1 MSSISTDCTPE
12 DYIPLTSKHHYDILP
27 REANYQSN
35 AMSNPINSQQKYAF
49 RSNSP
54 ASTFDFGKQLGK
66 RLQAGSIIALIGELG
81 CGKTLFTRG
90 ICVGLSVPERQV
102 NSPTFAFVNEYLGR
116 LPVFHIDLYRL
127 NTIDE
132 EFEIG
137 LLDYLAKVGSGVI
150 VLEWAEKALSLLPD
164 DYLQVQFEVISSR
177 KRQLILVDFGGKFIR
192 LIKEFGDQ

>member
-1 MSSISTDCTPE
+1 MP
-12 DYIPLTSKHHYDILP
+12 
-27 REANYQSN
+27 
-35 AMSNPINSQQKYAF
+35 NPINIRQEYAF

-54 ASTFDFGKQLGK
+54 ASTFNFGRQLGEK
-66 RLQAGSIIALIGELG
+66 LQAGSIIALIGELG
-81 CGKTLFTRG
+81 CGKTMFTRG
-90 ICVGLSVPERQV
+90 ICVGLGVPERYV

-137 LLDYLAKVGSGVI
+137 LLDYLAKVSSGVI

-164 DYLQVQFEVISSR
+164 EYLQVQFEVLSAR
-177 KRQLILVDFGGKFIR
+177 RRQLMFIGFGEKFSS
-192 LIKEFGDQ
+192 LIKELGNQ

>member
-1 MSSISTDCTPE
+1 
-12 DYIPLTSKHHYDILP
+12 
-27 REANYQSN
+27 
-35 AMSNPINSQQKYAF
+35 MSNSINIQRKYAF
-49 RSNSP
+49 RSSSP
-54 ASTFDFGKQLGK
+54 ASTFNFGKQLGE
-66 RLQAGSIIALIGELG
+66 RLQSGSIIALIGELG

-90 ICVGLSVPERQV
+90 ICVGLGVPERYV

-150 VLEWAEKALSLLPD
+150 VLEWAEKALAFLPN
-164 DYLQVQFEVISSR
+164 DYLQVQFEVLSAR
-177 KRQLILVDFGGKFIR
+177 RRQLALVGFGKKSCSLLEG
-192 LIKEFGDQ
+192 FGRQ